1 LHVRDTAASK
11 IEHQG
16 KQNFLVE
23 RLDFFFIGCTVSPTP
38 LYHFFFG
45 SGEKDFTINIRSC
58 STMVSSPMFLS
69 RGLVATLAL
78 AQTFGLAS
86 GAERFNE
93 IKV

>member
-1 LHVRDTAASK
+1 VIRPPRKSNIKENRIFLSNGLISSLLDVRC
-11 IEHQG
+11 HQ
-16 KQNFLVE
+16 QQ
-23 RLDFFFIGCTVSPTP
+23 
-38 LYHFFFG
+38 YHFFFG
-45 SGEKDFTINIRSC
+45 SSGKDFTINSRSC